1 MKPKKKAAK
10 KKLAKKSRGRIA
22 PKASK
27 SKLRPPPPPSLRGVR
42 VAVLPEV
49 FLEYLRSRGLLLTPF
64 DAEACVPVKF
74 YDKGKLN
81 HPKASRTAGD
91 HVCFENK
98 GKVDRTLTLD
108 YWPFEGDPRA
118 IFVPAG
124 GTVGPFRLNPDDT
137 FIGTVT
143 ASADPPFEGAGG
155 PGDPGFDVDG

>member
-1 MKPKKKAAK
+1 MKPKKVAK
-10 KKLAKKSRGRIA
+10 KRLAKKPRGRVA
-22 PKASK
+22 PMTGK

-98 GKVDRTLTLD
+98 GKVNRTLTLD
-108 YWPFEGDPRA
+108 HWPFEGDPRT

-124 GTVGPFRLNPDDT
+124 GTVGPFRLDPDDT
-137 FIGTVT
+137 FVGTVT